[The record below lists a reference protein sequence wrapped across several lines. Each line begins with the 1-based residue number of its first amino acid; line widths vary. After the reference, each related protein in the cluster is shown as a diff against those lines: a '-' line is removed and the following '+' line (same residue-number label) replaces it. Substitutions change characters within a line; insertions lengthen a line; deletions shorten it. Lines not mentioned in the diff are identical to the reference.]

1 MSSDGQGSVSRPEG
15 ADDNRGEKSESLG
28 NLKHELRT
36 PLNHIIGYCE
46 MLMEQAQD
54 DGLDVFITDLD
65 RIHSAGERLLD
76 VVDDLCDPGA
86 HRKIDEVAMNH
97 EVRTPLNQ
105 VIGYAEMLQEQAK
118 DLGHD
123 SFASDLQNVHTAAR
137 RLLDLIVENFASLQA
152 NSDAVGSELITSK
165 RYQAF
170 AREPTAEQNKTVR
183 AAIATASLLVVDDN
197 ELNRDMLTRRLER
210 LGYKVSSAAN
220 GIEALNL
227 LRTESFDLLL
237 LDIIM
242 PVMDGFEVLEQLK
255 AEPLLRDIP
264 VIVLSASDQLDYV
277 VKCIQ
282 KGAQD
287 YLSKPFNPVLLQA
300 RIGSCLERKRL
311 RDQETLYLR
320 QIEEEKQRSDELL
333 HVILPRDIATELK
346 ATDSV
351 KPRRFERVGI
361 LFCDIVGFTAYS
373 ARRGPEEILSHL
385 QTLVEAFEQLCF
397 KHDLEKIK
405 TIGDSFMATA
415 GLVTRLENPALNC
428 VRCGLDMVATAR
440 GLPARWQVR
449 VGVHVGPVIAG
460 VVGHRKYQY
469 DVWGDAVNTASRMEQ
484 AAAAGSVCVNK
495 DTWNLVA
502 ERCNGR
508 SLGRIELKGKGE
520 QELFVVNSVSN

>member
-1 MSSDGQGSVSRPEG
+1 MSSDGQGSVSPPS
-15 ADDNRGEKSESLG
+15 ADDNRGVKNKFSG

-46 MLMEQAQD
+46 MVMEQAQD
-54 DGLDVFITDLD
+54 EGLDIFVADLD
-65 RIHSAGERLLD
+65 RIHSAGEQLLGI
-76 VVDDLCDPGA
+76 VDDLCDPVT
-86 HRKIDEVAMNH
+86 HRKMDEASMHH
-97 EVRTPLNQ
+97 EIRTPLNQ

-118 DLGHD
+118 ELGHD
-123 SFASDLQNVHTAAR
+123 SFASDLQKVHSAGR
-137 RLLDLIVENFASLQA
+137 RLLDLIVENFSSIQV
-152 NSDAVGSELITSK
+152 NSDAVGSDLLTSK
-165 RYQAF
+165 RQQAF
-170 AREPTAEQNKTVR
+170 AREPMAKQNKADG
-183 AAIATASLLVVDDN
+183 AAIANASLLIVDDN

-210 LGYKVSSAAN
+210 LGYQVSCAEN
-220 GIEALNL
+220 GSEALRL
-227 LRTESFDLLL
+227 LKKESFDLLL

-264 VIVLSASDQLDYV
+264 IIVLSASDQLDHV

-333 HVILPRDIATELK
+333 HVILPRDIAAELK
-346 ATDSV
+346 ATDAV

-361 LFCDIVGFTAYS
+361 LFCDIVEFTAYS

-385 QTLVEAFEQLCF
+385 QTLVEAFEQLCL

-415 GLVTRLENPALNC
+415 GLVRRLDNPGLNC
-428 VRCGLDMVATAR
+428 VRCGLEMVVAAR
-440 GLPARWQVR
+440 ELPARWQVR

-484 AAAAGSVCVNK
+484 AAAPGSVCVNK
-495 DTWNLVA
+495 DTWNFLA
-502 ERCNGR
+502 EHCSGR

-520 QELFVVNSVSN
+520 QELFVVDAVIN